1 MTKYTHINY
10 GNLSI
15 QLFFTNFYFLSKFHF
30 ALAFAILN
38 TNATPTWT
46 DPSNTVSQLS
56 ELVTAAHSNGVK
68 VSISVGGWTGCIK
81 YSATVASET
90 NRQAFIAWNV
100 AQIKNYNLDGVDLDW
115 EYPG

>member
-10 GNLSI
+10 GNFI
-15 QLFFTNFYFLSKFHF
+15 YCYCFYPGCPFYLIHF
-30 ALAFAILN
+30 QPAFAILN
-38 TNATPTWT
+38 TNSTPTWT
-46 DPSNTVSQLS
+46 DPDNTVTQLPS
-56 ELVTAAHSNGVK
+56 LVTAAHNKGVK
-68 VSISVGGWTGCIK
+68 VSISVGGWTGCLK
-81 YSATVASET
+81 YSATAGTEA